1 MQNNGFLNS
10 VAIPTK
16 SSGLAD
22 NNVFL
27 LTLAGSLLV
36 HAILLI
42 IVLTVKLPEGV
53 TQTDYKKWVEKL
65 TETTREA
72 RVIPVTDEIPFTVD
86 GVPDLKVG
94 DGVSKNTVNSKT
106 SGSGS
111 GSGGGNGSG
120 DGKAGDKSNGRRSVS
135 NSGVLG
141 VIGVASE
148 SGGEFADV
156 FSSGSEVK
164 EDVSDVLTGKKAA
177 KAATSATSLVRKKGL
192 GGSGTDSGSV
202 TGSGTAEIGSVGV
215 NAGGKVNIGTK
226 QNIAVIDSKVSN
238 GLDKKSAADII
249 VRKIGGFRRCYER
262 ALKSDADLRGKII
275 FEISIGD
282 QGQVVNVRFVEDTL
296 RTKEVTECIKSILQ
310 RLIFK
315 RSGSEIALLR
325 NTLVLEPQQ

>member
-1 MQNNGFLNS
+1 M
-10 VAIPTK
+10 
-16 SSGLAD
+16 
-22 NNVFL
+22 
-27 LTLAGSLLV
+27 
-36 HAILLI
+36 
-42 IVLTVKLPEGV
+42 
-53 TQTDYKKWVEKL
+53 
-65 TETTREA
+65 
-72 RVIPVTDEIPFTVD
+72 
-86 GVPDLKVG
+86 
-94 DGVSKNTVNSKT
+94 
-106 SGSGS
+106 
-111 GSGGGNGSG
+111 
-120 DGKAGDKSNGRRSVS
+120 
-135 NSGVLG
+135 
-141 VIGVASE
+141 
-148 SGGEFADV
+148 
-156 FSSGSEVK
+156 
-164 EDVSDVLTGKKAA
+164 
-177 KAATSATSLVRKKGL
+177 RKKGL

-226 QNIAVIDSKVSN
+226 QNIAVGTPQIAVIDSKVSN